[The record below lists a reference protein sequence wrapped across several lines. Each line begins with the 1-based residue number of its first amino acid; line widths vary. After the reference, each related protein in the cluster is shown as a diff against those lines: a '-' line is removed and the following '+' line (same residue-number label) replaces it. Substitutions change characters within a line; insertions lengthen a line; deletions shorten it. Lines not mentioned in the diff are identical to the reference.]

1 MVGSAADGPE
11 RWGHRVDGEDFMT
24 FDELEQ
30 LNNEA
35 WRRGRLFIQT
45 DHGILKAVSPT
56 AFQEERQR
64 IELLNSYR
72 SIYVKTTSGPDAHDD
87 SHFAA
92 ALASLANKEEEMK

>member
-72 SIYVKTTSGPDAHDD
+72 SIYVQTPSGPGAHDD
-87 SHFAA
+87 YQHAA
-92 ALASLANKEEEMK
+92 ALASLANKEEEKE